1 MSVTAF
7 IRGLENTT
15 THLLAFS
22 SKDVT
27 LNRQLVSMMG
37 DAISRVQSMEERY
50 LQRPEAM
57 IKFIS
62 SLDHVVCMHFH
73 AGLFALMTRVP
84 FTVIAPDEPTR
95 DLLTKMGLESRIYD
109 PPLPIL
115 TTIDD
120 IALRAVYDAESSA
133 DIMPLGTFN
142 FAKLKELIH
151 TQKRKTLSYTR
162 SQLLPPK
169 GRALDLASQYASPED
184 KIYALSRLL
193 GPRADALAARLKA
206 GEPLTP
212 IANDLYADSSRR
224 TFPVL
229 NCDTGAVVDA
239 LYTCSNDDDYCMRA
253 LLQFDQSVLG
263 KPFGDYLILDSDVTR
278 TEKSQT
284 LLKRHEVL
292 PFQGAWAGIYDGCAA
307 PLLDLSLCKALLV
320 PTEAYRRMLEEDL
333 RSQEDWHGVVLVVPP
348 VIDLEPNPNRPPWSL
363 GAFDRMLV
371 QTLAG
376 RICQLPMDAYK
387 NPHGIK
393 KAALSD
399 PASLSE
405 CECST
410 SVMHVDGADES
421 LLFVDAE
428 DTAELIQMITRLQPG
443 VVFRT
448 PHAVEL
454 LGAAYPG
461 FFEHLSEAAELA
473 KSADVLVSCDRYL
486 KTMDRT
492 RFSLQQ
498 FAKNVQ
504 KALQSIR

>member
-1 MSVTAF
+1 MGGRSGIDWEAIRIEYSTSPLSVEAIATKHGASKRQMLRRIKEGGWKRDLSNV
-7 IRGLENTT
+7 IRVETEATLAELAAARKAEQTRAAEVATQAAIERATGKKAAMNLAEKADVTSTPNVTDVTSTKVPDGT
-15 THLLAFS
+15 TH
-22 SKDVT
+22 VT
-27 LNRQLVSMMG
+27 
-37 DAISRVQSMEERY
+37 
-50 LQRPEAM
+50 
-57 IKFIS
+57 
-62 SLDHVVCMHFH
+62 
-73 AGLFALMTRVP
+73 
-84 FTVIAPDEPTR
+84 
-95 DLLTKMGLESRIYD
+95 
-109 PPLPIL
+109 
-115 TTIDD
+115 
-120 IALRAVYDAESSA
+120 
-133 DIMPLGTFN
+133 
-142 FAKLKELIH
+142 
-151 TQKRKTLSYTR
+151 
-162 SQLLPPK
+162 
-169 GRALDLASQYASPED
+169 
-184 KIYALSRLL
+184 
-193 GPRADALAARLKA
+193 
-206 GEPLTP
+206 
-212 IANDLYADSSRR
+212 
-224 TFPVL
+224 
-229 NCDTGAVVDA
+229 
-239 LYTCSNDDDYCMRA
+239 
-253 LLQFDQSVLG
+253 
-263 KPFGDYLILDSDVTR
+263 
-278 TEKSQT
+278 
-284 LLKRHEVL
+284 
-292 PFQGAWAGIYDGCAA
+292 
-307 PLLDLSLCKALLV
+307 KALLV